1 MENASLTLEV
11 VYWKLLLLK
20 LVKPA
25 SVLMAKQYFFH
36 VRLELAG
43 GGENSVDC
51 VAE

>member
-1 MENASLTLEV
+1 MTLEV

-20 LVKPA
+20 LVKPVR
-25 SVLMAKQYFFH
+25 VLVAKQYFFH

-51 VAE
+51 VVE